1 MTRLGTLVR
10 QQPSLAALILAAALL
25 LRVLVPAGFMPV
37 VEQGRVSLT
46 LCSGYG
52 PVVAKPM
59 HHGGHHMPVQQ
70 TQSPCAFADLALPVL
85 GGVDPL
91 ILAVALA
98 FVAILA
104 LLLAAV
110 VAPSTPSRL
119 RPPLRAPPAI
129 V

>member
-1 MTRLGTLVR
+1 VTRLGTFAR
-10 QQPSLAALILAAALL
+10 HPSLAALILAATLL

-37 VEQGRVSLT
+37 FEQGRVSLA

-59 HHGGHHMPVQQ
+59 HHGGHHMPAQQ

-91 ILAVALA
+91 ILAEALA

-104 LLLAAV
+104 LLLAV
-110 VAPSTPSRL
+110 VATPRTPARL
-119 RPPLRAPPAI
+119 RPPLRAPPALA
-129 V
+129 